1 MARQGEFPSR
11 TWLRTKIVIAPN
23 SKIKI
28 GVTQEFNYL
37 CSPEIIKENSIMGNI
52 VAVVGRPNVGKSTLF
67 NRLTGSRQ
75 AIVDEQAGVTRDR
88 LYGKAFW
95 NGVDFSVIDTGGYAT
110 NSDDIF
116 EEAIRKQVLIA
127 IEEADIIVFVV
138 DVVTGITDYDEG
150 VADLLRRS
158 AKPVLMVV
166 NKVDNSERITEASY
180 FYSLGLENL
189 FPLSAIN
196 GSGTGE
202 FLDKLVSMFPKDENE
217 EELDLPKF
225 TIVGRPNA
233 GKSSIINA
241 FIGEDRNIVTPISG
255 TTRDSI
261 FTRYNKFGHDFYL
274 VDTAGLRKKSKVN
287 EDLEFYSVM
296 RAVRAIENADVC
308 MLMIDATRGFEAQD
322 QKIFNLIQRNKKG
335 IVVLVNKW
343 DLIEKDT
350 HTVKKFEA
358 MVRESMAPFTDFPIV
373 FTSATTKQRIHKAIE
388 AALEVY
394 ENKNTKITTSKLN
407 DTLLPLIER
416 YPPPSTKGK
425 FIKIKY
431 VTQLPTHSP
440 TFAFF
445 CNLPQYIKDPYMRFL
460 ENKIREHWDFNGVQV
475 NIVLRKK

>member
-1 MARQGEFPSR
+1 
-11 TWLRTKIVIAPN
+11 
-23 SKIKI
+23 
-28 GVTQEFNYL
+28 
-37 CSPEIIKENSIMGNI
+37 MGNI
-52 VAVVGRPNVGKSTLF
+52 VAIVGRPNVGKSTLF
-67 NRLTGSRQ
+67 NRLTGTRQ
-75 AIVDEQAGVTRDR
+75 AIVDEMAGVTRDR

-116 EEAIRKQVLIA
+116 EEAIRSQVLIA

-150 VADLLRRS
+150 VADILRRS
-158 AKPVLMVV
+158 KKPVMMVV
-166 NKVDNSERITEASY
+166 NKVDNNERIAESSY
-180 FYSLGLENL
+180 FYALGLDNL
-189 FPLSAIN
+189 YPISAIN
-196 GSGTGE
+196 GAGTGE
-202 FLDKLVSMFPKDENE
+202 FLDKLVSLFPKNENE

-241 FIGEDRNIVTPISG
+241 FIGEERNIVTPIAG

-261 FTRYNKFGHDFYL
+261 FTRYNKFGHDFFL
-274 VDTAGLRKKSKVN
+274 VDTAGLRKKAKVN

-296 RAVRAIENADVC
+296 RAIRAIENSDVC
-308 MLMIDATRGFEAQD
+308 MLMIDATRGFETQD
-322 QKIFNLIQRNKKG
+322 QKIFNLIQKNKKG

-350 HTVKKFEA
+350 HTIKQFET
-358 MVRESMAPFTDFPIV
+358 MVREAMAPYTDFPIV
-373 FTSATTKQRIHKAIE
+373 FTSALTKQRIHKAIE
-388 AALEVY
+388 ASLQVY
-394 ENKNTKITTSKLN
+394 ENRNTKITTSKLN
-407 DTLLPLIER
+407 DTLLPLIDKF
-416 YPPPSTKGK
+416 PPPSTKGK

-431 VTQLPTHSP
+431 VTQLPTQSP

-445 CNLPQYIKDPYMRFL
+445 CNLPQYIKDPYKRFL
-460 ENKIREHWDFNGVQV
+460 ENKIREHWNFTGVQV